1 MTMTRDTGCRWGDGR
16 ESALMAYLYN
26 EAEPPERAA
35 FDRHLSE
42 CMMCRLELA
51 ELADIREGLA
61 TWAMPEVAEGVGGQA
76 PRAALR
82 LVDPVPGKQGWK
94 QFADAP
100 VWLQAAAAMLVAGA
114 ALGMANLNLTYSP
127 ADGLRV
133 TTGWVRAAD
142 ESAADESAADE
153 SAAAQQPSAPATVQA
168 VAASPWRDDI
178 SALEQRLVQT
188 IQAQPGRS
196 DTNDDTL
203 LKQVRSI
210 VQESERRQQ
219 NELLLRVSELA
230 KEHQVQRQG
239 DLQRIDQMFGV
250 VQNRAGMQVR
260 QQEQRF
266 NELVQRVSSS
276 QPR

>member
-1 MTMTRDTGCRWGDGR
+1 MTMTKDTGCTWGDGR
-16 ESALMAYLYN
+16 ESALMAYLYG

-35 FDRHLSE
+35 LDRHLSE
-42 CMMCRLELA
+42 CMICRLELA
-51 ELADIREGLA
+51 ELGDIRDGLA
-61 TWAMPEVAEGVGGQA
+61 AWATPEVAEGVGGQA

-82 LVDPVPGKQGWK
+82 LVEPAPRKQGWK
-94 QFADAP
+94 RFADAP
-100 VWLQAAAAMLVAGA
+100 VWLQAAAAMLVVGA

-133 TTGWVRAAD
+133 TTGWARAA
-142 ESAADESAADE
+142 EQTASAK
-153 SAAAQQPSAPATVQA
+153 PAPAPVQA
-168 VAASPWRDDI
+168 GQALPWRDDI
-178 SALEQRLVQT
+178 SALEQRLMQA
-188 IQAQPGRS
+188 IQAQPGRADTS
-196 DTNDDTL
+196 DDAL

-210 VQESERRQQ
+210 VQDSDRRQQ

-230 KEHQVQRQG
+230 KELQVQRQG

-276 QPR
+276 QQR